1 MHGKRMVAE
10 ETSPCHSQKYR
21 INASPERKRE
31 LMMYASTANVS
42 DVTAGTCAA
51 GLRGEPASLPP
62 CRVPRGTE
70 RQGPS
75 KLGAQ
80 SSTQPLGARLAQQP
94 GQVSAA
100 LQGPRRSQIPFS
112 GWELG
117 KKKWQMASEQRAQG
131 SEARQGRWG
140 LAVLGGVKQGEA
152 RRGEAE
158 RGEAGWG
165 RCGGVRQSEAG

>member
-1 MHGKRMVAE
+1 MGSSVVVVLHGKRMVAK

-62 CRVPRGTE
+62 CRVPRGTA

-117 KKKWQMASEQRAQG
+117 KKNGRWLQNKEHRVARGGAGQVAVAVLTRVC
-131 SEARQGRWG
+131 ARQRTSCSVGTTPWI
-140 LAVLGGVKQGEA
+140 
-152 RRGEAE
+152 
-158 RGEAGWG
+158 
-165 RCGGVRQSEAG
+165 C